1 MSKYKEEKPPLYT
14 RFINQENVL
23 NLEDDKKILR
33 IPLRSSFFV
42 ILAQFAGA
50 IATTIGFN
58 FEHAYAIATFVVE
71 ALLVIGSLIL
81 LVMQFLVI
89 HKYKIFKKKR
99 YFWFIY
105 LLNYVLLA
113 AICVSAYF
121 NTTFE
126 IYDNGKWSTHINPLY
141 YIFIFIPLIVLYL
154 VLLEYTV
161 NKGIREMTTKK
172 EKKYAAMVK
181 EHKEII
187 EDMNSFYRED
197 EEGKEIDD
205 FTDIDKEE

>member
-1 MSKYKEEKPPLYT
+1 MTSKT
-14 RFINQENVL
+14 H
-23 NLEDDKKILR
+23 R

-58 FEHAYAIATFVVE
+58 FEHAPAIVTFIIEV
-71 ALLVIGSLIL
+71 LLVIGSLIL
-81 LVMQFLVI
+81 LIRQYLVI
-89 HKYKIFKKKR
+89 HKYKIFKKER

-105 LLNYVLLA
+105 LLNYVLLI
-113 AICVSAYF
+113 AIYISAYF

-126 IYDNGKWSTHINPLY
+126 MYDDGKWLSHINPVY
-141 YIFIFIPLIVLYL
+141 YIFLFIPLIVLYI
-154 VLLEYTV
+154 VLLENAV
-161 NKGIREMTTKK
+161 NKGIREMTTLK

-187 EDMNSFYRED
+187 EDMKSLYKDDNED
-197 EEGKEIDD
+197 IENDD
-205 FTDIDKEE
+205 FNDIDKEE